1 MYTGPGAEK
10 EEEETVMLDN
20 ESLRII
26 EETLPLE
33 FQMTVV
39 TDPEDSDESGSESD
53 SDEDTYDEGESY
65 KEGPGL
71 YEGPGASKNLKGSI
85 SRNFPKNTDRPKYP

>member
-1 MYTGPGAEK
+1 MFTGPGAAK

-39 TDPEDSDESGSESD
+39 SDPEDSDESGSESD
-53 SDEDTYDEGESY
+53 EDMYYEGESY

-71 YEGPGASKNLKGSI
+71 YEGPGASKDLKGSI

>member
-1 MYTGPGAEK
+1 M
-10 EEEETVMLDN
+10 EEERVMLDN

-39 TDPEDSDESGSESD
+39 SDPEDSDESGSESD
-53 SDEDTYDEGESY
+53 SDKDEYDE
-65 KEGPGL
+65 
-71 YEGPGASKNLKGSI
+71 
-85 SRNFPKNTDRPKYP
+85 D

>member
-1 MYTGPGAEK
+1 LAESVAIFESLCAPLFGPGAAK
-10 EEEETVMLDN
+10 VEEEPVMLDD

-39 TDPEDSDESGSESD
+39 SDPEDSDESGSKSD
-53 SDEDTYDEGESY
+53 SDKDEYDE
-65 KEGPGL
+65 
-71 YEGPGASKNLKGSI
+71 
-85 SRNFPKNTDRPKYP
+85 D